1 MEKLIVK
8 LWKLWYSLQYRL
20 CMVDAYLA
28 DNRGDHL
35 ARAEWLTKA
44 MEYQREYVMCGRR
57 LV

>member
-1 MEKLIVK
+1 MLVK
-8 LWKLWYSLQYRL
+8 LWKLWYSLQYRM

-28 DNRGDHL
+28 DGRGDHL

-44 MEYQREYVMCGRR
+44 MEYQREYLMCGRR